1 MQRRFARGVFASSCL
16 AIVVALVSSASAQY
30 KATQLVSNLPG
41 VAPHQDRKLVNAWG
55 IARAAGS
62 PFWVSDQ
69 GTAFSTLY
77 DGSGNPQQLQVE
89 IPKVGTG
96 FTGPSGIVFNG
107 SQDFKVTKNGLTA
120 PALFIFATVDGSI
133 SGWNFGV
140 DLTHA
145 VLAVDNSHSG
155 AGYTGLAIT
164 SDATNLLFAADN
176 ANNRVDVYN
185 GNFKLIN
192 TLTDP
197 TIPAGFSAYGIRQI
211 KNQIY
216 VTYAST
222 GDVANGFI
230 DIFSETGAF
239 VKRFAHGTPLNQ
251 PWGMA
256 LAPANFGPFSS
267 ALLVGN
273 NLPGG
278 TINAFNLQTGQFMGT
293 LKDPSGKAIEIDQL
307 WGLEFGG
314 DTAANGMLNQ
324 LFYTAGP
331 DNYAK
336 GAFGVINF
344 EGK

>member
-1 MQRRFARGVFASSCL
+1 
-16 AIVVALVSSASAQY
+16 
-30 KATQLVSNLPG
+30 
-41 VAPHQDRKLVNAWG
+41 
-55 IARAAGS
+55 
-62 PFWVSDQ
+62 
-69 GTAFSTLY
+69 
-77 DGSGNPQQLQVE
+77 
-89 IPKVGTG
+89 
-96 FTGPSGIVFNG
+96 
-107 SQDFKVTKNGLTA
+107 
-120 PALFIFATVDGSI
+120 
-133 SGWNFGV
+133 
-140 DLTHA
+140 
-145 VLAVDNSHSG
+145 
-155 AGYTGLAIT
+155 
-164 SDATNLLFAADN
+164 
-176 ANNRVDVYN
+176 
-185 GNFKLIN
+185 
-192 TLTDP
+192 
-197 TIPAGFSAYGIRQI
+197 
-211 KNQIY
+211 
-216 VTYAST
+216 
-222 GDVANGFI
+222 VANGFI

-336 GAFGVINF
+336 GAFGVVNF
-344 EGK
+344 VGK